1 MTTSLEFCQLLKSH
15 GFNFFTG
22 VPDSTFKTV
31 ITILENDVTASY
43 IPAVREDAAIG
54 LATGAYL
61 GGHRPMVLMQNSGLG
76 VSINALASLPILYQ
90 IPMLVLI
97 GWRGYQ
103 GEDAPEHLIMGASTI
118 NLLRDIG
125 MPYEIV
131 EVDGV
136 DEIIA
141 RAVTTMDDAMIPTAL
156 ILREG
161 ILK

>member
-1 MTTSLEFCQLLKSH
+1 MTTSVEFCQLLRSH

-22 VPDSTFKTV
+22 VPDSTFKGV
-31 ITILENDVTASY
+31 INILENDVTVSY

-97 GWRGYQ
+97 VQ
-103 GEDAPEHLIMGASTI
+103 
-118 NLLRDIG
+118 NLLLENDQ
-125 MPYEIV
+125 YEKFLLHHMQFFL
-131 EVDGV
+131 
-136 DEIIA
+136 
-141 RAVTTMDDAMIPTAL
+141 TKNMM
-156 ILREG
+156 
-161 ILK
+161 